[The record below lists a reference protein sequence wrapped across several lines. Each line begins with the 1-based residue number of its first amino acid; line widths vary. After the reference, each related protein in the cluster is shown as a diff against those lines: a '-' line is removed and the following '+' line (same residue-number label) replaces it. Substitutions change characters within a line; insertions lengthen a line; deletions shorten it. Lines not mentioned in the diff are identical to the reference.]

1 MGAVYMWR
9 KYMNLGEE
17 LIKTIQIIVNRKLKK
32 YRADRT
38 YRTIIKRID
47 KNGYVIIDQAGQERT
62 VPCGIPNVE
71 LRPGQSVY
79 VKEPMGN
86 LKELHICNIVGN
98 TNSSNGRSRRR

>member
-1 MGAVYMWR
+1 MD
-9 KYMNLGEE
+9 LGKEI
-17 LIKTIQIIVNRKLKK
+17 LKAIQIMVNKK
-32 YRADRT
+32 FKNYRADRT
-38 YRTIIKRID
+38 YQTIIKRID

>member
-1 MGAVYMWR
+1 MNKEDVDAVDILCKEVLRYIDR
-9 KYMNLGEE
+9 AVKE
-17 LIKTIQIIVNRKLKK
+17 KT
-32 YRADRT
+32 ASDRT

-71 LRPGQSVY
+71 LKPMQSVY
-79 VKEPMGN
+79 VKEPMGKIN
-86 LKELHICNIVGN
+86 ELHICNIVGN